1 MRLVACLNLSWILP
15 IMVGSAFVAPQ
26 WKHRSSSPSWVFSPS
41 TSCLGSTTP
50 NPSADIERL
59 LQKARDLRA
68 QAQQD
73 EHQVHVSMAKKQA
86 VEDTKTDQLIDYLF
100 FDPTGGSLV
109 DRLHQKK
116 LSIDTLERIV
126 DRLDQR
132 EVIAEGNEHVQ
143 LVLKDGLVTYERSSC
158 QNEEER
164 VKIQGK
170 IEELIKGVSVLDEE
184 FRQEK
189 NTKGEIY
196 VAHTEDQHWGSDRR
210 AERLTNRAHEI
221 RREREDQFQKRL
233 EEFNEAQRIKK
244 GQIPPPKVKDDHGL
258 IP

>member
-1 MRLVACLNLSWILP
+1 
-15 IMVGSAFVAPQ
+15 
-26 WKHRSSSPSWVFSPS
+26 
-41 TSCLGSTTP
+41 
-50 NPSADIERL
+50 
-59 LQKARDLRA
+59 
-68 QAQQD
+68 
-73 EHQVHVSMAKKQA
+73 
-86 VEDTKTDQLIDYLF
+86 LIDYLF
-100 FDPTGGSLV
+100 FDKTGGSLV

-116 LSIDTLERIV
+116 LSIDTLESIV

-132 EVIAEGNEHVQ
+132 EVVAEGNEHVQ
-143 LVLKDGLVTYERSSC
+143 LVLHDGVVTYERSSC
-158 QNEEER
+158 RNEDER
-164 VKIQGK
+164 VKIHGK
-170 IEELIKGVSVLDEE
+170 IEELIEGVSVLDEE

-189 NTKGEIY
+189 STKGEIY